1 VPSHANTMHRIT
13 LLFCIVNF
21 AAIQIY
27 YVSGLLYTTSLR
39 KATPIA
45 TSSSATINDNNVGA
59 LSSTRG
65 RRVPFI
71 IQNIGRGE
79 THEIDEIVN
88 LCINVFFNDEE
99 KNDERNNEGNGTRK
113 KQSITPW
120 KAMQLAYLRR
130 FQTGDILARNTFRQD
145 QKVDLIIARKVHPVV
160 NGAIINGNR
169 EELILDVRQIFNADE
184 LLMTTDGGGT
194 YAAGDI
200 IGYCEV
206 SEKNF
211 GLGENFD
218 AGRLQDKTKKS
229 RPYLSNLSVVPNAR
243 QSGVGGALLNACED
257 AVRNWN
263 ANHTEIVLQVE
274 EDNQTAIHFY
284 RRRGWEIVFADPT
297 CRRYDTS
304 GFFLKES
311 RITKYAM
318 IKRLDQRRSTETLSY
333 IGPSFIQKL
342 RSSFFVK

>member
-1 VPSHANTMHRIT
+1 MHRI
-13 LLFCIVNF
+13 LLFCIVHYF
-21 AAIQIY
+21 AAIEIHH
-27 YVSGLLYTTSLR
+27 VTGLLFTTSRR
-39 KATPIA
+39 KATPI
-45 TSSSATINDNNVGA
+45 SSLSSATLNGNDVA
-59 LSSTRG
+59 LASTRG

-79 THEIDEIVN
+79 THEIDEIVK

-99 KNDERNNEGNGTRK
+99 KNDERNVSNGRK
-113 KQSITPW
+113 KQIITPW

-145 QKVDLIIARKVHPVV
+145 QQVDLIIARKVHPVAS
-160 NGAIINGNR
+160 GTIINGNR
-169 EELILDVRQIFNADE
+169 EELIYDVRQIFNAE
-184 LLMTTDGGGT
+184 QLITTDGGGT

-211 GLGENFD
+211 GLGENFE
-218 AGRLQDKTKKS
+218 AGRRQEKTKKS

-243 QSGVGGALLNACED
+243 QSGVGGALLDACED

-318 IKRLDQRRSTETLSY
+318 IKRLEQRRSTETLTY

>member
-1 VPSHANTMHRIT
+1 MHRI

-21 AAIQIY
+21 A
-27 YVSGLLYTTSLR
+27 SGLLFTTSRR
-39 KATPIA
+39 KATP
-45 TSSSATINDNNVGA
+45 TSSSSATLNDNNVA
-59 LSSTRG
+59 LASTRG

-79 THEIDEIVN
+79 THEIDEIVK

-99 KNDERNNEGNGTRK
+99 KIDERNDSNGRRK
-113 KQSITPW
+113 QIITPW

-145 QKVDLIIARKVHPVV
+145 QKVNLIIARTLHPVAS
-160 NGAIINGNR
+160 GTIINRNR
-169 EELILDVRQIFNADE
+169 KELIFDVREIFNADD
-184 LLMTTDGGGT
+184 LISTDGGGT
-194 YAAGDI
+194 SYAAGEI
-200 IGYCEV
+200 VGYCEV

-211 GLGENFD
+211 GLGENFEV
-218 AGRLQDKTKKS
+218 GRWQDKTKKS
-229 RPYLSNLSVVPNAR
+229 RPYFSNLSVVPNAR

-274 EDNQTAIHFY
+274 EDNQIAIQFY
-284 RRRGWEIVFADPT
+284 RKRGWEIVFADPT

-318 IKRLDQRRSTETLSY
+318 IKRLEQRRSTETLSY
-333 IGPSFIQKL
+333 IGPTFIQKL

>member
-1 VPSHANTMHRIT
+1 MHRIV
-13 LLFCIVNF
+13 LFCIVNI
-21 AAIQIY
+21 AD
-27 YVSGLLYTTSLR
+27 VTGLLFTTSQR
-39 KATPIA
+39 KTTTPI
-45 TSSSATINDNNVGA
+45 SSLSSATLNDNNVA
-59 LSSTRG
+59 LASTSG

-79 THEIDEIVN
+79 THEIDEIVK

-99 KNDERNNEGNGTRK
+99 KNDERNDSKGRK
-113 KQSITPW
+113 KQIITPW

-130 FQTGDILARNTFRQD
+130 FQTGDILSRNTFRQD
-145 QKVDLIIARKVHPVV
+145 QKVDLIIARKVHPVAS
-160 NGAIINGNR
+160 GTIINGNSK
-169 EELILDVRQIFNADE
+169 ELIFDVREIFNADD
-184 LLMTTDGGGT
+184 LISIDGGGT

-206 SEKNF
+206 STKNF

-218 AGRLQDKTKKS
+218 AGRRQDKTKKS

-274 EDNQTAIHFY
+274 EDNQIAIQFY

-318 IKRLDQRRSTETLSY
+318 IKRLEQRRSTGTLSY
-333 IGPSFIQKL
+333 VGSTFIQKL